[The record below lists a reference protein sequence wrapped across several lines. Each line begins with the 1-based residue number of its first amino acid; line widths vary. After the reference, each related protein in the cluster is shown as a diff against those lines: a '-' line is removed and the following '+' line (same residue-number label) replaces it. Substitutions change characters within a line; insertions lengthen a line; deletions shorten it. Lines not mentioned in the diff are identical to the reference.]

1 MNRMKPPFRDSEPAP
16 AVPNQ
21 CQTTGFSSPADDYY
35 MLPLSI
41 DDHVGVGSPSVFFMR
56 AADHCLQ
63 GHGVHT
69 NDLLVVDKAR
79 NPKSGSLIIAV
90 IDADFRIMKY
100 EIDKNGFGLFRSPID
115 SEKPIYQ
122 EEADSH
128 SEKQI
133 WGVITHNLHQ
143 QIF

>member
-1 MNRMKPPFRDSEPAP
+1 MNRMKPPFRDSKPVP
-16 AVPNQ
+16 AVPNL
-21 CQTTGFSSPADDYY
+21 CKTTGFSSPADDYY
-35 MLPLSI
+35 MHPLSL
-41 DDHVGVGSPSVFFMR
+41 DDLANVGSPSVFFMR
-56 AADHCLQ
+56 AADYGLN

-69 NDLLVVDKAR
+69 NDVLVVDKAK
-79 NPKSGSLIIAV
+79 NPKSGSLIVAV

-100 EIDKNGFGLFRSPID
+100 EIDKNGFGFFRSPVE

-122 EEADSH
+122 EESDSY

-133 WGVITHNLHQ
+133 WGVITHNLHE

>member
-1 MNRMKPPFRDSEPAP
+1 MH
-16 AVPNQ
+16 
-21 CQTTGFSSPADDYY
+21 
-35 MLPLSI
+35 PLSL
-41 DDHVGVGSPSVFFMR
+41 DDLANVGSPSVFFMR
-56 AADHCLQ
+56 ASDHSLE

-69 NDLLVVDKAR
+69 NDVLIVDKAK

-100 EIDKNGFGLFRSPID
+100 EIDKNGFGFFRSAIE

-122 EEADSH
+122 EESDSH
-128 SEKQI
+128 SEKKI
-133 WGVITHNLHQ
+133 WGVITHNLHE

>member
-1 MNRMKPPFRDSEPAP
+1 MRPPFRTSEPAP
-16 AVPNQ
+16 AVPNL
-21 CQTTGFSSPADDYY
+21 CKTTGFSSPADDYY
-35 MLPLSI
+35 MHPLSL
-41 DDHVGVGSPSVFFMR
+41 DDLVGVGSPSLFFMR
-56 AADHCLQ
+56 AADYHLE
-63 GHGVHT
+63 GHGVHAH
-69 NDLLVVDKAR
+69 DVLVVDKAK
-79 NPKSGSLIIAV
+79 NPKCGSLVIAV

-100 EIDKNGFGLFRSPID
+100 EIDKNGFGFFRSPVE

-133 WGVITHNLHQ
+133 WGVITHNLHE